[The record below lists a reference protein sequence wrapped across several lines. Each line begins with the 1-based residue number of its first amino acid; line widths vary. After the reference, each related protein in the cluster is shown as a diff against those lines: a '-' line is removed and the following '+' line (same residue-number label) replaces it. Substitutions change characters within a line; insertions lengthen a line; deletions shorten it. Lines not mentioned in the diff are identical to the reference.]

1 MTLSNFNFLFCL
13 PKVNRH
19 KMALAVSV
27 FMVLTGAIRAQ
38 TLTDLGATAPTPG
51 ANDVSQLSTNGN
63 TTAPDGLNYYTD
75 NQSYHGAGE
84 PGQTFTTG
92 NSSSGYTMTS
102 LAIRTAGLGN
112 YKGIGTN
119 QPYYLHIYSVSGAT
133 VTPLQTNTSA
143 NITFNDGD
151 WLQWS
156 GLSVPLAANT
166 TYAWSFGMVSTANYW
181 EALAVASGN
190 LYPGGQIAIIPVGG
204 VTMTFGTPTA
214 YDAVFDV
221 GLTPANA
228 NSPSVNPIV
237 VSPTNNVYVGT
248 LVTFTASV
256 SGAVPLHFQWQF
268 SSGGGYTNIAGANT
282 NTLALTAAITNTGSY
297 ELVLTNS
304 YGAATSSPV
313 ALTVTIDTNLPVVL
327 HGYNR
332 GTTNVQLDFSKAVE
346 AASATNLANYVFTNG
361 LAITTASLI
370 SNSTSVLLT
379 TAPMVYGSYYLLV
392 VNGVRDQ
399 NLPPNTIATNTR
411 VSFTAFPSSTNR
423 TITISAT
430 DTGKFFEGLGG
441 VSGGGATS
449 VLLMSYPEPQR
460 SQIMDLMFKP
470 NFGAA
475 MTTLYSEV
483 GGDCNSTESTEP
495 SHMHSSTDTNYQRGW
510 EWWVINEAKK
520 RNPSITLDA
529 VAWGAPGWVGNGTFW
544 SQGMCDYYVKWIQ
557 GLKSTYGYDL
567 DAIGCRNES
576 GVSIPFVK
584 MFKAT
589 LLSNGLK
596 NVKLQAF
603 DNWGEVGLC
612 VTVQHRSGTGGGGGR
627 RQRAYNLG

>member
-1 MTLSNFNFLFCL
+1 MYKTCFSAGGGPAQVFVMAFSNFDFQSCL
-13 PKVNRH
+13 PNVNRL
-19 KMALAVSV
+19 K
-27 FMVLTGAIRAQ
+27 MVLAASVLMVLAGAIRAQ

-51 ANDVSQLSTNGN
+51 ANDISQLSTNGN

-92 NSSSGYTMTS
+92 NNSSGYMMTS

-112 YKGIGTN
+112 YKGIATN
-119 QPYYLHIYSVSGAT
+119 QPYHLHIYSVSGAT

-156 GLSVPLAANT
+156 GLSVPMAANT

-190 LYPGGQIAIIPVGG
+190 LYSGGQIAIIPVGG
-204 VTMTFGTPTA
+204 GTMTFGTPTA

-237 VSPTNNVYVGT
+237 VLPTNNVYVGT

-268 SSGGGYTNIAGANT
+268 SSGGGYTNISGANT
-282 NTLALTAAITNTGSY
+282 NTLALTAAVTNTGSY

-304 YGAATSSPV
+304 YGAVTSSPV
-313 ALTVTIDTNLPVVL
+313 ALTVTPDTNLPVVL
-327 HGYNR
+327 RGFNL
-332 GTTNVQLDFSKAVE
+332 GTTNVELDFSKMVE

-361 LAITTASLI
+361 LAITPRPLI

-379 TAPMVYGSYYLLV
+379 TAPLSYGSYYTLV
-392 VNGVRDQ
+392 INGVRDQ
-399 NLPPNTIATNTR
+399 NVPPNTIATNTR
-411 VSFTAFPSSTNR
+411 VSFTAFAGSTNR

-460 SQIMDLMFKP
+460 SQILDLMFKP
-470 NFGAA
+470 NFGAS

-495 SHMHSSTDTNYQRGW
+495 SHMHRAPTQ
-510 EWWVINEAKK
+510 
-520 RNPSITLDA
+520 ITS
-529 VAWGAPGWVGNGTFW
+529 GAGNG
-544 SQGMCDYYVKWIQ
+544 G
-557 GLKSTYGYDL
+557 
-567 DAIGCRNES
+567 
-576 GVSIPFVK
+576 
-584 MFKAT
+584 
-589 LLSNGLK
+589 
-596 NVKLQAF
+596 
-603 DNWGEVGLC
+603 
-612 VTVQHRSGTGGGGGR
+612 
-627 RQRAYNLG
+627 